1 MVKPFV
7 KWAGGKRK
15 LLSTLEA
22 NLPHDIYEQEAVT
35 YIEPF
40 VGGGA
45 MLFHILQHH
54 PNCRRVII
62 NDINPALIHCYRCIK
77 DNHQQLISELLP
89 LQDLFYAHPS
99 LEHRR
104 AVYYAYRDEYNHLPI
119 EERSTIHAA
128 ALFIFFNKTSFNGLY
143 RENKQG
149 GFNVPYGKYVHPTIC
164 NEPVIRDA
172 HDALQNVEILCGNYK
187 DVVSAIDWHQYNL
200 FYLDPPY
207 RPLLGANNFKQYTK
221 SAFGDKEQEALK
233 AFCDEIHA
241 NGGHFMLSNSD
252 SEIEPGVSYFETLY
266 DGYYV
271 QHIKAPR
278 SINAFVPGVQITTE
292 ILVKNY

>member
-1 MVKPFV
+1 MAKPFV

-15 LLSTLEA
+15 LLSILEA
-22 NLPHDIYEQEAVT
+22 NLPHDIYEQETVT

-45 MLFHILQHH
+45 MLFHVLQHH
-54 PNCRRVII
+54 PNCRRIII

-77 DNHQQLISELLP
+77 DNHLQLIDELTI
-89 LQDLFYAHPS
+89 LQDLFYENSA

-104 AVYYAYRDEYNHLPI
+104 AVYCALRDEYNQMPI
-119 EERSTIHAA
+119 EERNTTRAA
-128 ALFIFFNKTSFNGLY
+128 ALFLFFNKTCFNGLY

-149 GFNVPYGKYVHPTIC
+149 GFNVPYGRYVHPTIC
-164 NEPVIRDA
+164 NQPVIRDA
-172 HDALQNVEILCGNYK
+172 HDVLQNVEILCGNYP
-187 DVVSAIDWHQYNL
+187 DVLSAIDWHGYNL

-207 RPLLGANNFKQYTK
+207 RPLLGANNFKQYTM

-233 AFCDEIHA
+233 VFCDEIHA
-241 NGGHFMLSNSD
+241 HGGRFMLSNSD
-252 SEIEPGVSYFETLY
+252 SEITPGVSYFETLY
-266 DGYYV
+266 EDYHV
-271 QHIKAPR
+271 QHIQAPR
-278 SINAFVPGVQITTE
+278 QINAFVPGVHTATE